1 MLHFKPLYQSNV
13 PSPASHS
20 QGTIDLGRSL
30 SAGFCCPLFLL
41 RVMYSNL
48 KPGSRAGRNGG
59 GILNCEMS
67 PRGGLP
73 GSPNHPAVHE
83 ISENMG
89 WKREGASRRRELI
102 LMAFLPLPYL
112 PPSAKLLPYIDLV
125 NVAVDMAILYIL
137 YIAFL
142 AGQWLHS

>member
-1 MLHFKPLYQSNV
+1 
-13 PSPASHS
+13 
-20 QGTIDLGRSL
+20 
-30 SAGFCCPLFLL
+30 
-41 RVMYSNL
+41 MYSNL

-89 WKREGASRRRELI
+89 WKREGASRRELI
-102 LMAFLPLPYL
+102 LMAFFPLPYL
-112 PPSAKLLPYIDLV
+112 SPSAKLLPYIDLV
-125 NVAVDMAILYIL
+125 HVAADRAILQIVFM
-137 YIAFL
+137 AD
-142 AGQWLHS
+142 QWLHL